1 MTEILDLWPT
11 KLIRAKLDGFE
22 EPNRELLKL
31 ARDWDKEKKDLTTDY
46 RDNNPF
52 NVDTPA
58 TNWLR
63 GRVNGTVI
71 EYLKAIGIDFP
82 MDWQIHGWVNIN
94 RTGDYHDPHN
104 HPHCY
109 LSGTYYVK
117 VPQAAS
123 KRRQRADVRPN
134 HITFYDPRFGINM
147 SSIRNDPVPGPGI
160 HRAAGTGPI
169 DDVAGEPDAFR
180 TPEPERRDPRFHQ
193 LQHRPQ
199 MGGPLPAEPV
209 TPSVQ
214 AVDVHGQDAVGVAF
228 VHAGTFHAIGRRTQG
243 HEQRQEM
250 FIRWMVLGAEGRD
263 FPVVQ
268 EIVDA
273 PVPDRRRDPCRRI
286 PAPSRAPPHRKRSVP

>member
-1 MTEILDLWPT
+1 MIDAARPGWKAIAIWLGYAMTEILDLWPT
-11 KLIRAKLDGFE
+11 KLIRTKLDGFE

-31 ARDWDKEKKDLTTDY
+31 ARDWDKEKRDLTTDY

-52 NVDTPA
+52 NVDAPA

-63 GRVNGTVI
+63 GQVNATVI

-82 MDWQIHGWVNIN
+82 VDWQIHGWVNIN

-147 SSIRNDPVPGPGI
+147 SSIRNDPYLDPEFTVL
-160 HRAAGTGPI
+160 
-169 DDVAGEPDAFR
+169 
-180 TPEPERRDPRFHQ
+180 PEPG
-193 LQHRPQ
+193 LL
-199 MGGPLPAEPV
+199 MMWPA
-209 TPSVQ
+209 SLM
-214 AVDVHGQDAVGVAF
+214 HF
-228 VHAGTFHAIGRRTQG
+228 VHPNLSDETRVSISFNI
-243 HEQRQEM
+243 
-250 FIRWMVLGAEGRD
+250 VLKWAD
-263 FPVVQ
+263 HYL
-268 EIVDA
+268 
-273 PVPDRRRDPCRRI
+273 
-286 PAPSRAPPHRKRSVP
+286 PSQ